1 MPHSKTTVCV
11 SLLLKTEKDDKPYAS
26 LNEKKRKRGKNI
38 LDSYKTF
45 SFWQKSFQKTNHISR
60 TSN

>member
-11 SLLLKTEKDDKPYAS
+11 SLLRKTEKDEKPSAS

>member
-11 SLLLKTEKDDKPYAS
+11 SLLLKTEKDEKPYAS

-45 SFWQKSFQKTNHISR
+45 SF
-60 TSN
+60 